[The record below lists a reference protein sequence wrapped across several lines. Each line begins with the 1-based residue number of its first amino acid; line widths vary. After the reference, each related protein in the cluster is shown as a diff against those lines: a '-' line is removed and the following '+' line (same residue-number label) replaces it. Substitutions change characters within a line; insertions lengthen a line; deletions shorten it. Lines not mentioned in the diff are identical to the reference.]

1 MSRENSTTTHFVR
14 EQRLLQSCLC
24 DDWDLVLGTGPV
36 VATAIH
42 DGHGIRESLQPYVA
56 LDPAS
61 RRREED
67 PMTGVLTSVADVRLR
82 VRTSRFQVDLNRPRE
97 KEISRAPADTW
108 GLQVWR
114 GELPETEVERS
125 LAVHD
130 RFYATMRSLLDEMV
144 AQWGC
149 VLLIDIHSYNHRR
162 DGAGAPPAPA
172 AGNPDIELGVTTLD
186 HERWGRTLRRFAE
199 ALRSQPIAGRTPD
212 VRENVRFPTGGHFP
226 EWVYATYGDKVCT
239 ISPEFKKVYMD
250 EWTGQLDIAVLEE
263 FRSGL
268 ERAVGAVRGDFLA
281 CR

>member
-97 KEISRAPADTW
+97 KAISRAPADTW

-263 FRSGL
+263 LRSGL
-268 ERAVGAVRGDFLA
+268 ERAVDAVRGDFLA